1 MSDVPTRAVDGKQP
15 APPADPLEA
24 AKPAAIGPPK
34 AGPPTASASDA
45 PSAPAREADGSA
57 NVNITSLSEDELDW
71 RENQSRGPGQAARN
85 DLLLLGS
92 YALAAVV
99 AVALLIFLYRYLF

>member
-1 MSDVPTRAVDGKQP
+1 
-15 APPADPLEA
+15 
-24 AKPAAIGPPK
+24 
-34 AGPPTASASDA
+34 
-45 PSAPAREADGSA
+45 
-57 NVNITSLSEDELDW
+57 VNITSLSEDELDW